1 MDAADISKKEAQ
13 KAYNRAWYAKNKDF
27 VAAKE
32 WIDRLNSD
40 GKTKRET
47 TVLQTAEERK
57 AKKKA
62 YHETVQKPKMMA
74 AYRAKLAENPNLNR
88 EQYAKRA
95 EYHKA
100 WMRQWRIEN
109 PELAKAKDASDK
121 VKFADRNR
129 VAMAAW
135 RAANKDKIRSDFRA
149 WSLANPDVV
158 RNHNVNRRAKLKSA
172 EGTHTEKDINS
183 MYLLQKGKCIVC
195 AVSLGKKYDI
205 DHIIPL
211 SKGGSNDVGNLQL
224 LCQHCNR
231 SKHAKD
237 PIAFMQSRGFLL

>member
-1 MDAADISKKEAQ
+1 MDAVDISKKEAQ

-57 AKKKA
+57 ARKKV

-121 VKFADRNR
+121 VKFA
-129 VAMAAW
+129 
-135 RAANKDKIRSDFRA
+135 I
-149 WSLANPDVV
+149 
-158 RNHNVNRRAKLKSA
+158 
-172 EGTHTEKDINS
+172 GTGWQW
-183 MYLLQKGKCIVC
+183 LLGE
-195 AVSLGKKYDI
+195 L
-205 DHIIPL
+205 
-211 SKGGSNDVGNLQL
+211 
-224 LCQHCNR
+224 
-231 SKHAKD
+231 
-237 PIAFMQSRGFLL
+237 PIETRFATTIEHGVWKTRMS